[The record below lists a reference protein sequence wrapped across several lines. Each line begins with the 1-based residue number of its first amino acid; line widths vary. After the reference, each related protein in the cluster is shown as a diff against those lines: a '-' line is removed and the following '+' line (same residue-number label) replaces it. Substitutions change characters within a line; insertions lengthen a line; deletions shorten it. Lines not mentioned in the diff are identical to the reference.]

1 MTVYPIEIDSSL
13 NLPEAVDA
21 ISAVNAQT
29 INRLR
34 EAIIAIETEL
44 GVKPSNVYGTVRQYL
59 DSLNSTI
66 ETLND
71 DIQAIVDFTAAGDL
85 AGTPTSQTVVGI
97 RGRPISSATPSV
109 GNVLIWNGS
118 TWAPGAQSG
127 GGGGGGGGGT
137 TVQTGANYGHFLDVV
152 AFANTPSTDENVFI
166 NGASLHFDPT
176 VLTAANGTRTIKLRI
191 IAETTSPLMTIQL
204 YNLTANV
211 VVASSTLTTS
221 SSTATLQVTPDLS
234 SNLTNGPAIYQVQ
247 IKMAAGTPTD
257 RVTLVYAA
265 LRVEWS

>member
-59 DSLNSTI
+59 DTLNSTI

-71 DIQAIVDFTAAGDL
+71 DVQAIVEFSAGGDL
-85 AGTPTSQTVVGI
+85 SGTPTSQSVVGI
-97 RGRPISSATPSV
+97 RGRPLSSATPSV

-127 GGGGGGGGGT
+127 GGGGGGT
-137 TVQTGANYGHFLDVV
+137 TVQTGANYGHFFDVV

-166 NGASLHFDPT
+166 NGGSLHFDPT

-191 IAETTSPLMTIQL
+191 IGETTSPLMTIQL
-204 YNLTANV
+204 YNLTANAV
-211 VVASSTLTTS
+211 VTGSTLTTS
-221 SSTATLQVTPDLS
+221 SSTATLLVTPDLS